1 MMISKRARIIELGRL
16 SLTRGQIVNKLVEEG
31 YDNVSY
37 QYVFN
42 TLKERAIVVPKASPD
57 GTSMRSRIL
66 QIAATG
72 LTRVEIAKQ
81 MKAEGFEKA
90 DYHYVFMITKQGGFK
105 YEPAKKKMDKLSD
118 SISETLKIPVTAV
131 KKGKVKAKKKI
142 EA

>member
-1 MMISKRARIIELGRL
+1 MTVSKRARIIALGSL
-16 SLTRGQIVNKLVEEG
+16 GLTRGQIVTALVLEG

-42 TLKERAIVVPKASPD
+42 TLKEKAILVPKAAPA

-72 LTRVEIAKQ
+72 LTRAEIVKQ

-105 YEPAKKKMDKLSD
+105 YEPAVKKMDKLSD
-118 SISETLKIPVTAV
+118 AITEVLEIPVTV
-131 KKGKVKAKKKI
+131 KKTRKVKTPNQV